1 MTGDSGTAEPHTD
14 VLKIKL
20 EEGTEMKF
28 LAALATVSILLVGC
42 NGNGESEEQ
51 SSSGAVAERG
61 DEQDGKEDESDEE

>member
-42 NGNGESEEQ
+42 NGSGESEEE
-51 SSSGAVAERG
+51 STGAVAERG
-61 DEQDGKEDESDEE
+61 DEQGGGEDESNEE